1 MVRVVHCCAADGR
14 PLPVALDPCAGI
26 GVGTRLHFL
35 GTRHVDA
42 PGNQRGDLERAAYE
56 FVDKALG
63 DRGEPAGQNKQT
75 GIPLHVLQTQDSRIT
90 WCVSTSRRRT
100 DASHGEDADL

>member
-1 MVRVVHCCAADGR
+1 
-14 PLPVALDPCAGI
+14 
-26 GVGTRLHFL
+26 
-35 GTRHVDA
+35 
-42 PGNQRGDLERAAYE
+42 
-56 FVDKALG
+56 VDKALG

-75 GIPLHVLQTQDSRIT
+75 GIPLHVLQTQNSRIT